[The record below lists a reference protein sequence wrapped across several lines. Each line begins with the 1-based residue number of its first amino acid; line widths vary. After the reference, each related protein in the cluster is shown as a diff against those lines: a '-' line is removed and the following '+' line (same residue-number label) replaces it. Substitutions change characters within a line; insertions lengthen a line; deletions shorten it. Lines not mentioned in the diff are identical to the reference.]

1 MMLEKMK
8 KEQGWICLS
17 LKINLLLFQVKFQNK
32 QNGFYRSLSSG
43 GNKLLGVTNFEWFRQ
58 SFDHGFYR
66 SSIMG
71 TFLEYHFFFR
81 LSEFSKFNIITRQL
95 LIRCKKLGAFNV
107 KIDDLNSINYI
118 DTKLLSSQHG
128 MSAYQ
133 KILKTYSAL
142 MSILYFGFPYFII
155 INR

>member
-17 LKINLLLFQVKFQNK
+17 LKINLLAFQGFKNK

-71 TFLEYHFFFR
+71 TYIEYHFFFR
-81 LSEFSKFNIITRQL
+81 ISEFSKFNIITRQL

-107 KIDDLNSINYI
+107 QINDLNSMNYI
-118 DTKLLSSQHG
+118 DLKLLSSRSG

-133 KILKTYSAL
+133 KVLKTYKGLRGSL
-142 MSILYFGFPYFII
+142 NQNDLI
-155 INR
+155 

>member
-1 MMLEKMK
+1 MLEKMK

-17 LKINLLLFQVKFQNK
+17 LKINLLIYATKFQNK

-43 GNKLLGVTNFEWFRQ
+43 GNKLLGVTNFEWFRE

-66 SSIMG
+66 CSIMG
-71 TFLEYHFFFR
+71 TYLDYYLFLSI
-81 LSEFSKFNIITRQL
+81 SEISKFNTITRQL

-107 KIDDLNSINYI
+107 KIDDLNSINYT
-118 DTKLLSSQHG
+118 DTKLLSSKNG

-133 KILKTYSAL
+133 KVLKTYR
-142 MSILYFGFPYFII
+142 
-155 INR
+155 NQ

>member
-17 LKINLLLFQVKFQNK
+17 LKINLLAFQGFKNK
-32 QNGFYRSLSSG
+32 QNGFYRALSSG
-43 GNKLLGVTNFEWFRQ
+43 GNKLLGVTNFEWFRK
-58 SFDHGFYR
+58 SFHQGFYR
-66 SSIMG
+66 CSIMG
-71 TFLEYHFFFR
+71 TYIEYHFFFR
-81 LSEFSKFNIITRQL
+81 ISEFSKFNIITRQL

-133 KILKTYSAL
+133 KVLKTYS
-142 MSILYFGFPYFII
+142 GHKVQGHK
-155 INR
+155 

>member
-17 LKINLLLFQVKFQNK
+17 LKINLLAFQGFKNK

-71 TFLEYHFFFR
+71 TFILINLFLKISDLNKYN
-81 LSEFSKFNIITRQL
+81 SVVRQL
-95 LIRCKKLGAFNV
+95 NIRVRKLGGFSLNLS
-107 KIDDLNSINYI
+107 DMNSIDYVDQI
-118 DTKLLSSQHG
+118 LLSSKNG
-128 MSAYQ
+128 NCMNAYQ
-133 KILKTYSAL
+133 KILKTYSGPR
-142 MSILYFGFPYFII
+142 S
-155 INR
+155 

>member
-17 LKINLLLFQVKFQNK
+17 LKINLLAFQGFKNK

-66 SSIMG
+66 CSIMG
-71 TFLEYHFFFR
+71 TYIEYHFFFR
-81 LSEFSKFNIITRQL
+81 ISEFSKFNIITRQL
-95 LIRCKKLGAFNV
+95 LIRCKILGAFNV
-107 KIDDLNSINYI
+107 KIDDLNSINDI

-133 KILKTYSAL
+133 KILKTYS
-142 MSILYFGFPYFII
+142 MSNGDFSP
-155 INR
+155 N

>member
-1 MMLEKMK
+1 MLEKDTMLEKMK

-17 LKINLLLFQVKFQNK
+17 LKINLLIYAAKFKNK

-43 GNKLLGVTNFEWFRQ
+43 GNKLLGVTNFEWFRE

-66 SSIMG
+66 CSIMG
-71 TFLEYHFFFR
+71 TYLDYYLFLSI
-81 LSEFSKFNIITRQL
+81 SEISKFNTITRQL

-107 KIDDLNSINYI
+107 KIDDLNSINYT
-118 DTKLLSSQHG
+118 DTKLLSSKNG

-133 KILKTYSAL
+133 KVLKTYR
-142 MSILYFGFPYFII
+142 
-155 INR
+155 NQ

>member
-1 MMLEKMK
+1 MLEKMK

-17 LKINLLLFQVKFQNK
+17 LKINLLSFQGFKNK

-71 TFLEYHFFFR
+71 TFISINFF
-81 LSEFSKFNIITRQL
+81 LKISDLNKYNSVVRQL
-95 LIRCKKLGAFNV
+95 NIRVRKLGGFSLNLSD
-107 KIDDLNSINYI
+107 INSIDYVDQI
-118 DTKLLSSQHG
+118 LLSSKDG
-128 MSAYQ
+128 NCMNAYQ
-133 KILKTYSAL
+133 KILKTYSGPR
-142 MSILYFGFPYFII
+142 S
-155 INR
+155 

>member
-17 LKINLLLFQVKFQNK
+17 LKINLLAFQGFKNK
-32 QNGFYRSLSSG
+32 QNGFYRALSSG

-58 SFDHGFYR
+58 SFDQGFYR
-66 SSIMG
+66 SSVMG
-71 TFLEYHFFFR
+71 TFLDYHFFFR

-133 KILKTYSAL
+133 KILKTYS
-142 MSILYFGFPYFII
+142 MSNGDFSP
-155 INR
+155 N

>member
-1 MMLEKMK
+1 MLEKMK

-17 LKINLLLFQVKFQNK
+17 LKINLLIYAAKFKNK

-43 GNKLLGVTNFEWFRQ
+43 GNKLLGVTNFEWFRE

-66 SSIMG
+66 CSIMG
-71 TFLEYHFFFR
+71 TYLDYYLFLSI
-81 LSEFSKFNIITRQL
+81 SEISKFNTITRQL

-107 KIDDLNSINYI
+107 KIDDLNSINYT
-118 DTKLLSSQHG
+118 DTKLLSSKNG

-133 KILKTYSAL
+133 KVLKTYR
-142 MSILYFGFPYFII
+142 
-155 INR
+155 NQ

>member
-17 LKINLLLFQVKFQNK
+17 LKINLLAFQGFKNK
-32 QNGFYRSLSSG
+32 QNGFYRALSSG

-58 SFDHGFYR
+58 SFDQGFYR
-66 SSIMG
+66 SSVMG
-71 TFLEYHFFFR
+71 TFLDYHFFFR

-107 KIDDLNSINYI
+107 KIDDLNSMNYI

-133 KILKTYSAL
+133 KVLKTYS
-142 MSILYFGFPYFII
+142 GHKVQGHK
-155 INR
+155 

>member
-1 MMLEKMK
+1 MI

-17 LKINLLLFQVKFQNK
+17 LKINLLVFEVKFQNK

-58 SFDHGFYR
+58 SFHQGFYR
-66 SSIMG
+66 CSIMG
-71 TFLEYHFFFR
+71 TYIEYHFFFR
-81 LSEFSKFNIITRQL
+81 ISEFSNINSISRQL

-107 KIDDLNSINYI
+107 QINDLNSMNYI

-133 KILKTYSAL
+133 KVLKTYKGLKRS
-142 MSILYFGFPYFII
+142 LYQNDLI
-155 INR
+155 

>member
-1 MMLEKMK
+1 MLEKMK
-8 KEQGWICLS
+8 KEQGWIYLS
-17 LKINLLLFQVKFQNK
+17 LKINLLIYATKFKNK

-66 SSIMG
+66 SSILG
-71 TFLEYHFFFR
+71 TYIEYHLFFR
-81 LSEFSKFNIITRQL
+81 LSELSNINSITRQL

-107 KIDDLNSINYI
+107 KIDDLNSMNYI
-118 DTKLLSSQHG
+118 DTKLLSSPSG

-133 KILKTYSAL
+133 KVLKTYKGFKGS
-142 MSILYFGFPYFII
+142 LYQNDLI
-155 INR
+155 